1 MFDQQH
7 YRNTSGDGYSLRDN
21 NNNSKEVSNASSG
34 TAAMKVIIL
43 ICIQFYKII
52 VVANQRTIVY
62 NSLWFFFKQIRK
74 KLSFF
79 VPHNFFM
86 KLTALLR
93 QNKTH
98 FLHHTKHKLVCC
110 FAIKKILVFICN
122 FSSLITFF
130 IWFVCKRMLQF
141 MGYLFIYVW
150 WLS

>member
-21 NNNSKEVSNASSG
+21 NNNNSTEVSNASSG

-110 FAIKKILVFICN
+110 FAIKKYWFLFVIFLLLSRSLYGLFVKGCY
-122 FSSLITFF
+122 SSWDISSY
-130 IWFVCKRMLQF
+130 MY
-141 MGYLFIYVW
+141 GG
-150 WLS
+150 